1 MKVWLTFLDE
11 HHRWPVW
18 IPVFIGGGV
27 WFYFSLPQEP
37 SPLWAWVS
45 IVPFGGLLLKGRI
58 RLFIWVLFFT
68 SLGFSAGII
77 RTSRLSV
84 HMLEEEIG
92 PLWLGGEIQSVEE
105 KLSSTGKLSNRV
117 VLSQLSSRESKYLPQ
132 QVRLTL
138 RGELPAMLPGQW
150 LRVRA
155 KLLPLSGPTHP
166 GGFNFRQHAYFKG
179 IEATGYNM
187 GKPRVIKSLPSQS
200 FQMKLERFRQSVTQ
214 VLRKGLPEPQGG
226 IAAAL
231 TTGDRS
237 GIPDDVRETFV
248 ASGLAHI
255 LAISGLHLSIVA
267 GLIFFMIRK
276 GAALIP
282 PLALRVNTKK
292 IAAMGAIIVTG
303 LYLGLSGFGVPAQR
317 AFLMTSLIMVAI
329 LINRNAF
336 SLRTVAFAATVILL
350 VTPENLFG
358 PSFQLSFS
366 AVVGLIAAYEAWQ
379 NPIERW
385 LGQGGFMRKLCVY
398 FGGVAFT
405 SLIATLAT
413 MPFTIMTF
421 NQFTLMSIF
430 ANMLAVP
437 LTAFFIMPSA
447 LLTIVSMLLGLEE
460 FTLPLLGYAIEL
472 LQHIA
477 QYASAVPGSQV
488 LVPAP
493 SPPSFYLI
501 VLGGLWFCLWS
512 QSWRYFGAVLMLM
525 GIVLLVLTPRP
536 HILIDGQGKLV
547 AICGDDGQIYVTS
560 KRKGKFQREM
570 WLRSLGESTVSLM
583 PCEGDFCEMTV
594 QGKVIQVMIAP
605 QIHHPTPGLLINLS
619 DHSCSHTKNCISKAD
634 LTRDGAHAVYIDG
647 SGAIDIRTNST
658 HNRF

>member
-1 MKVWLTFLDE
+1 
-11 HHRWPVW
+11 
-18 IPVFIGGGV
+18 
-27 WFYFSLPQEP
+27 
-37 SPLWAWVS
+37 
-45 IVPFGGLLLKGRI
+45 
-58 RLFIWVLFFT
+58 
-68 SLGFSAGII
+68 
-77 RTSRLSV
+77 
-84 HMLEEEIG
+84 
-92 PLWLGGEIQSVEE
+92 
-105 KLSSTGKLSNRV
+105 
-117 VLSQLSSRESKYLPQ
+117 
-132 QVRLTL
+132 
-138 RGELPAMLPGQW
+138 
-150 LRVRA
+150 
-155 KLLPLSGPTHP
+155 
-166 GGFNFRQHAYFKG
+166 
-179 IEATGYNM
+179 
-187 GKPRVIKSLPSQS
+187 
-200 FQMKLERFRQSVTQ
+200 
-214 VLRKGLPEPQGG
+214 LRKGLPAPQGG

-237 GIPDDVRETFV
+237 GIPDDVREKFV

-276 GAALIP
+276 GTALIP

-292 IAAMGAIIVTG
+292 IAALGAIIVTG

-317 AFLMTSLIMVAI
+317 AFLMTSLVMVAI

-350 VTPENLFG
+350 ATPENLLG

-366 AVVGLIAAYEAWQ
+366 AVVGLIAAYETWK

-385 LGQGGFMRKLCVY
+385 LGKGGFIRKPCVY
-398 FGGVAFT
+398 SGGVAFT

-437 LTAFFIMPSA
+437 LTAFFVMPSA
-447 LLTIVSMLLGLEE
+447 LLTLVSMLFGLENY
-460 FTLPLLGYAIEL
+460 TLPLLGYAIEL

-477 QYASAVPGSQV
+477 QYASAVPGSQI

-493 SPPSFYLI
+493 SPSSFYLI
-501 VLGGLWFCLWS
+501 VFGGLWFCLWS
-512 QSWRYFGAVLMLM
+512 QSWRYFGAVPMFM
-525 GIVLLVLTPRP
+525 GVVLLVLTPRP
-536 HILIDGQGKLV
+536 HILIDEQGKLV
-547 AICGDDGQIYVTS
+547 AIRGDDGQIYVTS

-583 PCEGDFCEMTV
+583 PCEGPLCEMSV
-594 QGKVIQVMIAP
+594 QGKVIQVVTDP
-605 QIHHPTPGLLINLS
+605 QTHQASPDLFINLS
-619 DHSCSHTKNCISKAD
+619 EHSCSHSKSCISKAD
-634 LTRDGAHAVYIDG
+634 LTRDGAHAVYVDG
-647 SGAIDIRTNST
+647 GGAMDIKTSST